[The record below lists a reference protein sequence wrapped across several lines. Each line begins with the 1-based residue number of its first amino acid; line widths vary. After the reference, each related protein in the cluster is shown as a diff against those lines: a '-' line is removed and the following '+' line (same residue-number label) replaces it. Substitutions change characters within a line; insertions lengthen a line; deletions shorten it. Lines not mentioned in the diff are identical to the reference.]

1 MTEFEAPTPQVSNK
15 RSYALA
21 VILIIL
27 MANTVIFAVAFFSL
41 QSQLEDMQA
50 TITKQNS
57 EIQDLQN
64 QLEIVDVTDQTG
76 AIPWPTIY
84 NQLKNSVVLIE
95 TDLGL
100 GSGFVY
106 NENGHVITN
115 YHVVEAANT
124 IQVTFL
130 DGATTSAD
138 VVGTDPY
145 SDIAVIQLNQQVT
158 TLQPVVLGSS
168 SDLLVGEPVAAV
180 GNPYGLSD
188 TLTAGIVS
196 SLGRSID
203 APGGYVI
210 VDIIQLDAAINPG
223 NSGGPLVNVKGQVVG
238 VNTAIQSETGSFA
251 GIGFAIPSDTVK
263 REVDDLISSGIYVHP
278 WLGISGLE
286 VNVAIADVIGL
297 ENPQGVLVVDVTAGG
312 PADLAGLIGSDH
324 DETIDGQT
332 VPLGGDVIIEVDGLP
347 VRSVTDLSVYMERNT
362 YPGDTADLGIIRD
375 GQETSLTVTLGERP
389 PP

>member
-15 RSYALA
+15 RSLALA

-27 MANTVIFAVAFFSL
+27 IANTAIFAVAFFSL
-41 QSQLEDMQA
+41 QNQLEDMQT
-50 TITKQNS
+50 TITEQNN

-64 QLEIVDVTDQTG
+64 QIEILDVTDQTG

-84 NQLKNSVVLIE
+84 DQLKNSVVLIE

-106 NENGHVITN
+106 DEGGHIITN
-115 YHVVEAANT
+115 YHVVEGAST

-130 DGATTSAD
+130 DGATSSAD

-145 SDIAVIQLNQQVT
+145 SDIAVVHLDQQVT

-168 SDLLVGEPVAAV
+168 SDLMVGEPVAAV

-203 APGGYVI
+203 APSGYVI
-210 VDIIQLDAAINPG
+210 IDIIQLDAAINPG
-223 NSGGPLVNVKGQVVG
+223 NSGGPLVNTKGQVVG

-263 REVDDLISSGIYVHP
+263 REVDDLINSGTYAHP

-286 VNVAIADVIGL
+286 VNIAIADAIGL

-312 PADLAGLIGSDH
+312 PADLAGLRGSDH

-332 VPLGGDVIIEVDGLP
+332 VPLGGDVIVEVDGLP

-362 YPGDTADLGIIRD
+362 HPGDTADLGIVRD
-375 GQETSLTVTLGERP
+375 GQETGLTVTLGERP

>member
-1 MTEFEAPTPQVSNK
+1 MSEFEYPTPPSNK
-15 RSYALA
+15 RSYLLPI
-21 VILIIL
+21 ILIIL
-27 MANTVIFAVAFFSL
+27 IANTVIFAAAFFTL
-41 QSQLEDMQA
+41 QNQLEDMQA
-50 TITKQNS
+50 TITQQNS

-64 QLEIVDVTDQTG
+64 QIEILDVTDQTG
-76 AIPWPTIY
+76 TIPWPTIY
-84 NQLKNSVVLIE
+84 NQLKDSVVLIE

-106 NENGHVITN
+106 DENGHILTN
-115 YHVVEAANT
+115 YHVVEDASA

-138 VVGTDPY
+138 VVGADPY
-145 SDIAVIQLNQQVT
+145 SDIAVVHLDQQVT

-168 SDLLVGEPVAAV
+168 SDLMVGEPVAAM

-203 APGGYVI
+203 APADYVI
-210 VDIIQLDAAINPG
+210 IDIIQIDAAINPG
-223 NSGGPLVNVKGQVVG
+223 NSGGPLVNAKGQVVG
-238 VNTAIQSETGSFA
+238 VNSAIESETGSFA

-263 REVDDLISSGIYVHP
+263 REVDDLINTGTYVHP

-286 VNVAIADVIGL
+286 VNIAIANAIGL
-297 ENPQGVLVVDVTAGG
+297 DNPQGVLVIDVTAGG
-312 PADLAGLIGSDH
+312 PADLAGLRGSDH
-324 DETIDGQT
+324 DETVDGQT
-332 VPLGGDVIIEVDGLP
+332 IPLGGDVIVEVDGLP

-362 YPGDTADLGIIRD
+362 HPGDTTNLVIFRD

>member
-1 MTEFEAPTPQVSNK
+1 MSEFEYPTPPVSNK
-15 RSYALA
+15 RSYVLA
-21 VILIIL
+21 IILIIL
-27 MANTVIFAVAFFSL
+27 VANTVIFAAAFFSL
-41 QSQLEDMQA
+41 QNQLEDMQT
-50 TITKQNS
+50 TITQQNN

-64 QLEIVDVTDQTG
+64 QIEILDVTDQTG
-76 AIPWPTIY
+76 TIPWPTIY
-84 NQLKNSVVLIE
+84 DQLKDSVVLIE

-106 NENGHVITN
+106 DESGHIITN
-115 YHVVEAANT
+115 YHVVEGASA

-145 SDIAVIQLNQQVT
+145 SDVAVIQLDEQVT
-158 TLQPVVLGSS
+158 TLEPVVLGSS
-168 SDLLVGEPVAAV
+168 SDLTVGEPVAAM
-180 GNPYGLSD
+180 GNPYGLAD

-203 APGGYVI
+203 APGDYVI
-210 VDIIQLDAAINPG
+210 IDIIQLDAAINPG
-223 NSGGPLVNVKGQVVG
+223 NSGGPLVNAKGQVVG
-238 VNTAIQSETGSFA
+238 VNSAIESETGSFA

-263 REVDDLISSGIYVHP
+263 REVDDLINTGTYVHP

-286 VNVAIADVIGL
+286 VTLAIADAIGL
-297 ENPQGVLVVDVTAGG
+297 DNPQGVLVIDVTAGG
-312 PADLAGLIGSDH
+312 PADLAGLRGSDH
-324 DETIDGQT
+324 DETVDGQT
-332 VPLGGDVIIEVDGLP
+332 IPLGGDVIVEVDGLP

-362 YPGDTADLGIIRD
+362 QPGDTVDLGIIRD